1 MARPPSPLDLSLHAH
16 FGILAQRRRG
26 FFRDP
31 DKAAIET
38 RRVPIDRRSP
48 SRDQPLPRRV
58 QSTVQTLRLD
68 RRSKQNHRR
77 CQTRAPS
84 VRFDPLA
91 LQPKGD
97 EDLHGQR
104 ITDCTRDAGGYGV
117 CVLEVSGF
125 HRPREC
131 RDDEFTHICYYYDL
145 DMFDLPVLPK
155 CLTGLL
161 TKERVLASSPLI
173 SSRSQEQQF
182 RTRRGSLKGLRGY
195 KK

>member
-1 MARPPSPLDLSLHAH
+1 MAISEFTAPGTRVLKN
-16 FGILAQRRRG
+16 GIFKECHTL
-26 FFRDP
+26 P
-31 DKAAIET
+31 KLIEGK
-38 RRVPIDRRSP
+38 IY
-48 SRDQPLPRRV
+48 
-58 QSTVQTLRLD
+58 TV
-68 RRSKQNHRR
+68 
-77 CQTRAPS
+77 
-84 VRFDPLA
+84 
-91 LQPKGD
+91 
-97 EDLHGQR
+97 ER